1 MVEALMKICGA
12 LFVGGIGLLLI
23 LICTMIAI
31 IIIKESVQ
39 RIKEKNNG

>member
-31 IIIKESVQ
+31 IIKESVQ
-39 RIKEKNNG
+39 RIKENNNG